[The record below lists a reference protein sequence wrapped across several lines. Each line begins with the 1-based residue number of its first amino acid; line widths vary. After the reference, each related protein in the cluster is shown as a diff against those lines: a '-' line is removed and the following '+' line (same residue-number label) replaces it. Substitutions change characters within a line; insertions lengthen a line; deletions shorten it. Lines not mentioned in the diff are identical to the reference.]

1 MGGTRLA
8 AGPCCAPQE
17 GPTIASLRGPFVQED
32 LKVDPLAR
40 EAEETALAAGVQAS
54 WGNIRAR

>member
-1 MGGTRLA
+1 MA